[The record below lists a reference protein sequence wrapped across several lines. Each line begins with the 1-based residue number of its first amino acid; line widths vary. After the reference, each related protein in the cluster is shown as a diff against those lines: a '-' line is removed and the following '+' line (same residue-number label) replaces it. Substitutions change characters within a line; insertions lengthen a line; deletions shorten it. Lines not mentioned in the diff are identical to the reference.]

1 MYDVPEIKAEEKP
14 NYIDEHFYKKY
25 QIKEMNH

>member
-1 MYDVPEIKAEEKP
+1 MSLMYEIPEIQAEEKP

-25 QIKEMNH
+25 QI